1 MNKLREKRTENLGV
15 LHVTKSEKL
24 ELQKAYREANYFSL
38 SAYMR
43 HRLLDEQELSEEDI
57 AVIKRADQEV
67 AAGNYVPELGQM
79 GNKVNQIAK
88 RMNTFKDGVML
99 HEELLTLVDT
109 VKLLMKVRKAL
120 TEEPVK

>member
-1 MNKLREKRTENLGV
+1 MNKFREKRTENLGI

-79 GNKVNQIAK
+79 GDKVNQIAK
-88 RMNTFKDGVML
+88 RMNTFKDGIM
-99 HEELLTLVDT
+99 HREELLTLVDLI
-109 VKLLMKVRKAL
+109 KLLSKVKKTL
-120 TEEPVK
+120 VGESIK

>member
-1 MNKLREKRTENLGV
+1 MNKFREKRTENLGI

-79 GNKVNQIAK
+79 GDKVNQIAK
-88 RMNTFKDGVML
+88 RMNTFKDGIM
-99 HEELLTLVDT
+99 HREELLTLVDA
-109 VKLLMKVRKAL
+109 VKLLLKIKKTLVGESIK
-120 TEEPVK
+120 

>member
-1 MNKLREKRTENLGV
+1 MNKFREKRTENLGV

-79 GNKVNQIAK
+79 GDKVNQIAK
-88 RMNTFKDGVML
+88 RMNTFKDGIM
-99 HEELLTLVDT
+99 HREELLTLVDLI
-109 VKLLMKVRKAL
+109 KLLSKVKKTL
-120 TEEPVK
+120 VGESIK

>member
-1 MNKLREKRTENLGV
+1 MNKFREKRTENLGV

-43 HRLLDEQELSEEDI
+43 HKLLDEQELSEEDI

-79 GNKVNQIAK
+79 GDKVNQIAK
-88 RMNTFKDGVML
+88 RMNTFKDGIM
-99 HEELLTLVDT
+99 HREELLTLVDLI
-109 VKLLMKVRKAL
+109 KLLSKVKKTL
-120 TEEPVK
+120 VGESIK